1 MLSKEIMLILKKMRG
16 QLDINNL
23 FSELGVQAQDVL
35 PIGLDD
41 YTRGL
46 SPNDYDCDGQLGRFM
61 LG

>member
-1 MLSKEIMLILKKMRG
+1 MLILKKMRG